1 MLPRQG
7 GTGSIPGRATEIPHA
22 AWPSPKKKKNQQKHR
37 KVGGGGEWRE
47 YLISCRPSLTPT
59 GPEFRGPSCPT
70 DPVPTSQY
78 HWVEKHLGPQFVER
92 IILTSDKTV
101 ISGDLLIDDKEVIQ
115 GGEPFSLAVSRHLA
129 CWD

>member
-1 MLPRQG
+1 MLHG
-7 GTGSIPGRATEIPHA
+7 LA
-22 AWPSPKKKKNQQKHR
+22 KKKKQNPTHQQKHR
-37 KVGGGGEWRE
+37 KLGGGQWRG
-47 YLISCRPSLTPT
+47 YLTSCRPSLTPT

-78 HWVEKHLGPQFVER
+78 RWVEKHLGPQFVER
-92 IILTSDKTV
+92 IILTRDKTM

-115 GGEPFSLAVSRHLA
+115 GGEPFFLAVSRHLA